1 MNTVERLIVI
11 VLFEG
16 VDLLDVTGP
25 PEVFH
30 LARRETE
37 EAAGYGVVLAA
48 ETMDPVVTAAGVRVL
63 PDVTF
68 EALSARSVDTL
79 IVPGSVEADG
89 DHRVR
94 PLVDPAVVKRVA
106 QLAPRARR
114 VTSVCVGAHVL
125 AAAGLLDG
133 KRATTHWST
142 ARQLEADHPAV
153 EVDADPIFIRDGNVW
168 TGAGISACLDLSL
181 ALIADDLGEAVAL
194 RVARQL
200 VMYLKRPSGQSQFSV
215 PLEQVATTRRVEE
228 LRHYI
233 LRNLAAPLTV
243 AHLAEHAHVSDRH
256 LTRIFKTELG
266 TTPHAYIESVRVE
279 QARNQL
285 ETTDA
290 TVERVATANG
300 FGTTDTRRFLGVVA
314 TRGRVDQAA
323 SSLCRRS
330 AGVSQP
336 SVLRGRPLSSA
347 ATACRCSRV
356 WTDRSVPLGKYCRSR
371 PLVFALEPRC
381 QGLAGSQK

>member
-1 MNTVERLIVI
+1 MHTVDQLIVI
-11 VLFEG
+11 VLFDQ

-37 EAAGYGVVLAA
+37 EAAAYDVVLAA

-68 EALSARSVDTL
+68 DALASRSIDTVIVPGAVEPGDDGRLRPTVDPVVVRRVRQLSAR
-79 IVPGSVEADG
+79 
-89 DHRVR
+89 
-94 PLVDPAVVKRVA
+94 
-106 QLAPRARR
+106 ARR
-114 VTSVCVGAHVL
+114 MTSVCVGAHIL

-142 ARQLEADHPAV
+142 AQQLAADHPAV
-153 EVDADPIFIRDGNVW
+153 EVDADPIFIRQGDVW

-215 PLEQVATTRRVEE
+215 PLEQASTTRRIED

-233 LRNLAAPLTV
+233 LRHIAEPLTV
-243 AHLAEHAHVSDRH
+243 TQLAEHAHISDRQ
-256 LTRIFKTELG
+256 LTRIFKNELG

-279 QARNQL
+279 RARHQL
-285 ETTDA
+285 ESTDA
-290 TVERVATANG
+290 TLERVAATCG
-300 FGTTDTRRFLGVVA
+300 FGTLDTLVRSFRRRLDTTPTEYRRRFRTTPA
-314 TRGRVDQAA
+314 
-323 SSLCRRS
+323 
-330 AGVSQP
+330 
-336 SVLRGRPLSSA
+336 
-347 ATACRCSRV
+347 
-356 WTDRSVPLGKYCRSR
+356 
-371 PLVFALEPRC
+371 
-381 QGLAGSQK
+381 